1 MNINQKINLANV
13 LLGVCIAISLTAGII
28 GINRMGTVLH
38 FVMGPAWQAAD
49 GAMESTIGLQ
59 QQLLAIDRILAAA
72 RQQQPA
78 TDAQRSL
85 EEAEAFAIDAL
96 SALRESGLIPIDS
109 LRELDRHLQ
118 EFRLTKQDVLS
129 IAGAMQQG
137 RLDEAEAQGKIS
149 VFYTNSASLLD
160 FLAELEEI
168 GDSQVENQVSTVAAT
183 ENTAKVWLAASAA
196 IAALVCIISFAFTR
210 VTIIKPLRDAR
221 DCLQRIAE
229 GDGDLTQTLPV
240 RSQDELGEFARFFN
254 AFVAK
259 LRRTITSINS
269 TAADV
274 QHSALDLQRIAANS
288 SSTASAQMGEIT
300 QVASA
305 INEMSVTI
313 EEVARNAASA
323 AQAAQQAE
331 QYVRSSNQA
340 IATARTLI
348 ERVEDENQNNVK
360 EITAL
365 RDDTNSIGS
374 VLEVIRGIA
383 EQTNLLALN
392 AAIEAARAGEQG
404 RGFAVVADEVRTLAT
419 RTQQSTADIQNMIE
433 RLQRGAAVAAQA
445 INNTQQVAQESVQKT
460 HQVASELAQTAEM
473 IGQINSMNF
482 QISTATEQQSAVAQD
497 IHRNVENINE
507 ASEQVSQNLAG
518 NTQAS
523 EVLSQQSHQLKQL
536 VSQFRI

>member
-1 MNINQKINLANV
+1 MNINQKINLSNV

-28 GINRMGTVLH
+28 GLNRMTAVLH

-59 QQLLAIDRILAAA
+59 QQLLAIDRILAGA

-78 TDAQRSL
+78 TDARRAL
-85 EEAEAFAIDAL
+85 EEAEAFAADAL
-96 SALRESGLIPIDS
+96 SGLRESGLIPVDL

-118 EFRLTKQDVLS
+118 EFRLAKQDVLS
-129 IAGAMQQG
+129 IASAIQQG
-137 RLDEAEAQGKIS
+137 RMEEVEAQVKIS
-149 VFYTNSASLLD
+149 VFYANSASLLD
-160 FLAELEEI
+160 FLAGLEEI
-168 GDSQVENQVSTVAAT
+168 GDSQVESQVGTVAAT
-183 ENTAKVWLAASAA
+183 ENTAKVWLAASAVLA
-196 IAALVCIISFAFTR
+196 TLVCIVSFVFTR
-210 VTIIKPLRDAR
+210 VTIINPLRDAR

-229 GDGDLTQTLPV
+229 VDGDLTQTLPV
-240 RSQDELGEFARFFN
+240 RSEDELGEFARFFN
-254 AFVAK
+254 AFVGK

-274 QHSALDLQRIAANS
+274 QHSALDLQRIAASS

-348 ERVEDENQNNVK
+348 ERVEHENQNNVK

-445 INNTQQVAQESVQKT
+445 ISNTQQVAQESVQKT
-460 HQVASELAQTAEM
+460 HQVASALEQTADM

-497 IHRNVENINE
+497 IHRNIENINE

>member
-1 MNINQKINLANV
+1 MNINQKINLSNV
-13 LLGVCIAISLTAGII
+13 LLGVCIAISLVT
-28 GINRMGTVLH
+28 GINGLNRITDVLH

-59 QQLLAIDRILAAA
+59 QQLLAIDRILAGA
-72 RQQQPA
+72 RQQQPT

-85 EEAEAFAIDAL
+85 EEAEAFAVDAL
-96 SALRESGLIPIDS
+96 SALRESGLIPVDS

-118 EFRLTKQDVLS
+118 DFRAAKQDMLS
-129 IAGAMQQG
+129 IASAMQQG
-137 RLDEAEAQGKIS
+137 RMDESAAQGKIAA
-149 VFYTNSASLLD
+149 FYANSAALLN

-168 GDSQVENQVSTVAAT
+168 GDSQVESQVSTVEAT
-183 ENTAKVWLAASAA
+183 ENTAKIWLAASAVLA
-196 IAALVCIISFAFTR
+196 VLVCVISFVFTR

-229 GDGDLTQTLPV
+229 VDGDLTQTLPV

-254 AFVAK
+254 AFVGK
-259 LRRTITSINS
+259 LRRTITSING

-274 QHSALDLQRIAANS
+274 EHSALDLQRITAS
-288 SSTASAQMGEIT
+288 SNATASAQMGEIT

-348 ERVEDENQNNVK
+348 ERVEHENQNNVK

-365 RDDTNSIGS
+365 RDDTDSIGS

-445 INNTQQVAQESVQKT
+445 ISNTQQVAQESVQKT
-460 HQVASELAQTAEM
+460 HQVASALEQTADM

-497 IHRNVENINE
+497 IHRNIENINE

-523 EVLSQQSHQLKQL
+523 EVLTQQSRQLKQL

>member
-1 MNINQKINLANV
+1 MNINQKINLSNV
-13 LLGVCIAISLTAGII
+13 LLGVCIAISLVT
-28 GINRMGTVLH
+28 GINGLNRITDVLH

-59 QQLLAIDRILAAA
+59 QQLLAIDRILAGA

-85 EEAEAFAIDAL
+85 EEAEAFAVDAL
-96 SALRESGLIPIDS
+96 SALRESGLIPVDS

-118 EFRLTKQDVLS
+118 EFRLAKQDVLS
-129 IAGAMQQG
+129 IASAMQQG
-137 RLDEAEAQGKIS
+137 RMEESAAQGKIAA
-149 VFYTNSASLLD
+149 FYATSAALLN

-168 GDSQVENQVSTVAAT
+168 GDSQVESQVSTVEAT
-183 ENTAKVWLAASAA
+183 ENTAKIWLAASAVLA
-196 IAALVCIISFAFTR
+196 VLVCVISFVFTR

-229 GDGDLTQTLPV
+229 VDGDLTQTLPV

-254 AFVAK
+254 AFVGK
-259 LRRTITSINS
+259 LRRTITSING

-274 QHSALDLQRIAANS
+274 EHSALDLQRITAS
-288 SSTASAQMGEIT
+288 SNATASAQMGEIT

-348 ERVEDENQNNVK
+348 ERVEHENQNNVK

-445 INNTQQVAQESVQKT
+445 ISNTQQVAQESVQKT
-460 HQVASELAQTAEM
+460 HQVASALEQTADM

-497 IHRNVENINE
+497 IHRNIENINE

-523 EVLSQQSHQLKQL
+523 EVLTQQSRQLKQL